1 MKPTAAPDPLAQLTE
16 IRAIME
22 RSSRFLSLSGLSGVG
37 AGVVALLGTAA
48 GHFYL
53 QRQYPSEYGPAGYPH
68 LVASTA
74 VERQAALPFLL
85 LLAGGMI
92 AAALLV
98 AVFFTRRR
106 THSSGQTLWSGPA
119 RRLAVA
125 LAVPLVAGG
134 LFCLRLYLGGD
145 AGMVVPG
152 LLLFYGLA
160 LLNASKY
167 TLDEIRWLGLTQI
180 GLGLLAIGQ
189 PGWGLLYFALGFG
202 LGHIGYGLLM
212 YNRYERPGAAGA
224 SAAQPPVSA

>member
-1 MKPTAAPDPLAQLTE
+1 MKPANPDPLAQLTE

-37 AGVVALLGTAA
+37 AGVVALVGAA
-48 GHFYL
+48 VGHFYL
-53 QRQYPSEYGPAGYPH
+53 QSHYPDGYLH
-68 LVASTA
+68 LLQGSAE
-74 VERQAALPFLL
+74 ERRAALPFLL
-85 LLAGGMI
+85 LLASVMI
-92 AAALLV
+92 GAALL
-98 AVFFTRRR
+98 AAFFFTQRRMR
-106 THSSGQTLWSGPA
+106 IGGQALWSAPA
-119 RRLAVA
+119 RRLVA
-125 LAVPLVAGG
+125 ALVVPLAAGG

-167 TLDEIRWLGLTQI
+167 TLDEIRWLGLTQM
-180 GLGLLAIGQ
+180 GLGLLAMLQ
-189 PGWGLLYFALGFG
+189 PGWGVIYFALGFG

-224 SAAQPPVSA
+224 SAKPVVSP

>member
-1 MKPTAAPDPLAQLTE
+1 MKPANSDPLAQLTE

-37 AGVVALLGTAA
+37 AGVVALLGAAA

-53 QRQYPSEYGPAGYPH
+53 QSQYPSEYGPAGYSH

-74 VERQAALPFLL
+74 TERQAALPFLL
-85 LLAGGMI
+85 LLAGSVIG
-92 AAALLV
+92 AALLV
-98 AVFFTRRR
+98 AFFFTQRR
-106 THSSGQTLWSGPA
+106 TRRSGQTLWSGPA
-119 RRLAVA
+119 RRVAVA

-145 AGMVVPG
+145 AGMVMPG
-152 LLLFYGLA
+152 LLVFYGLA

-180 GLGLLAIGQ
+180 VLGLLAMLQ

-224 SAAQPPVSA
+224 AAQ

>member
-1 MKPTAAPDPLAQLTE
+1 MKPAAAPDPLAQLTE

-37 AGVVALLGTAA
+37 AGVVALVGAA
-48 GHFYL
+48 VGHFYL
-53 QRQYPSEYGPAGYPH
+53 QSQYPNGY
-68 LVASTA
+68 LRLMQSSA
-74 VERQAALPFLL
+74 VERRAALPFLV

-98 AVFFTRRR
+98 AYYFTQRR
-106 THSSGQTLWSGPA
+106 TRHDGQPLWTAPA
-119 RRLAVA
+119 RRLVAA

-145 AGMVVPG
+145 AATVVPG
-152 LLLFYGLA
+152 LLVFYGLA

-180 GLGLLAIGQ
+180 GLGLVCLLL
-189 PGWGLLYFALGFG
+189 PGWGLVFFALGFG
-202 LGHIGYGLLM
+202 LGHIGYGLVM
-212 YNRYERPGAAGA
+212 YNRYERPGAAGV
-224 SAAQPPVSA
+224 AANPAVAR

>member
-1 MKPTAAPDPLAQLTE
+1 MKPAASPDPITQLTE

-37 AGVVALLGTAA
+37 AGVVALAGVAV

-53 QRQYPSEYGPAGYPH
+53 QSHYSDGY
-68 LVASTA
+68 LQLMQGTA
-74 VERQAALPFLL
+74 QERRAALPFLL
-85 LLAGGMI
+85 LLAGVMI
-92 AAALLV
+92 GLALLV
-98 AVFFTRRR
+98 AFYFTHRR
-106 THSSGQTLWSGPA
+106 THNDGKKLWSAPG

-145 AGMVVPG
+145 AAMVVPG

-180 GLGLLAIGQ
+180 GLGLVAVLH

-212 YNRYERPGAAGA
+212 YNRYERPGAAGT
-224 SAAQPPVSA
+224 SAKPAVSP

>member
-1 MKPTAAPDPLAQLTE
+1 MKPAANPDPLAQLTE

-37 AGVVALLGTAA
+37 AGVVALVGAA
-48 GHFYL
+48 VGHFYL
-53 QRQYPSEYGPAGYPH
+53 QSEFPEGY
-68 LVASTA
+68 LRLMQASAEDRRT
-74 VERQAALPFLL
+74 ALPFLL

-92 AAALLV
+92 GLALLV
-98 AVFFTRRR
+98 AFYFTRRR

-119 RRLAVA
+119 RRVAVA

-152 LLLFYGLA
+152 LLVFYGLA

-180 GLGLLAIGQ
+180 VLGLLAMLN
-189 PGWGLLYFALGFG
+189 PGWGLIYFALGFG
-202 LGHIGYGLLM
+202 LGHIGYGLVM

-224 SAAQPPVSA
+224 SAKPVVSP

>member
-1 MKPTAAPDPLAQLTE
+1 MKPAAAPDPLAQLTE

-37 AGVVALLGTAA
+37 AGVVALLGAAA

-53 QRQYPSEYGPAGYPH
+53 QSEFPDGY
-68 LVASTA
+68 LRLMQASEP
-74 VERQAALPFLL
+74 ERRAALPFLL
-85 LLAGGMI
+85 LLSGGMI

-98 AVFFTRRR
+98 AFFFTQRR
-106 THSSGQTLWSGPA
+106 TRRSGQTLWGGPA
-119 RRLAVA
+119 RRVAMA

-152 LLLFYGLA
+152 LLVFYGLA

-180 GLGLLAIGQ
+180 GLGLLAMLQ

-224 SAAQPPVSA
+224 TVQ

>member
-1 MKPTAAPDPLAQLTE
+1 MKPAAAPDPLAQLTE

-37 AGVVALLGTAA
+37 AGVVALLGAA
-48 GHFYL
+48 VGHFYL
-53 QRQYPSEYGPAGYPH
+53 QSQYPSEYGPAGYAH

-74 VERQAALPFLL
+74 PERQAALPFLL
-85 LLAGGMI
+85 LLAGGVI

-98 AVFFTRRR
+98 AFFFTQRR
-106 THSSGQTLWSGPA
+106 TRRSGQTLWSGPA
-119 RRLAVA
+119 RRVAVA

-145 AGMVVPG
+145 AGMVMPG
-152 LLLFYGLA
+152 LLVFYGLA

-180 GLGLLAIGQ
+180 VLGLLAMLQ

-212 YNRYERPGAAGA
+212 YNRYERPGTA
-224 SAAQPPVSA
+224 SATAQ

>member
-1 MKPTAAPDPLAQLTE
+1 MKPAAKPDPLAQLTE

-37 AGVVALLGTAA
+37 AGVVALAGAAA

-53 QRQYPSEYGPAGYPH
+53 QNHYLGGYRQ
-68 LVASTA
+68 LVEGSAD
-74 VERQAALPFLL
+74 ERAAALPFLL
-85 LLAGGMI
+85 RLAGVMI
-92 AAALLV
+92 GVALLV
-98 AVFFTRRR
+98 AFFFTQRR
-106 THSSGQTLWSGPA
+106 TRHAGQALWGGPA
-119 RRLAVA
+119 RRLALA

-152 LLLFYGLA
+152 LLVFYGVA

-167 TLDEIRWLGLTQI
+167 TLDEIRGLGITEIALGLVAMLHPGG
-180 GLGLLAIGQ
+180 GLV
-189 PGWGLLYFALGFG
+189 YFALGFG

-212 YNRYERPGAAGA
+212 YNRYERPA
-224 SAAQPPVSA
+224 SAPAQPPAAP

>member
-1 MKPTAAPDPLAQLTE
+1 MKPATSDPLAQLSE
-16 IRAIME
+16 IRAIMD

-37 AGVVALLGTAA
+37 AGVVALLGAAA

-53 QRQYPSEYGPAGYPH
+53 QSEFPDGY
-68 LVASTA
+68 LRLLNAS
-74 VERQAALPFLL
+74 VPERQAALPALL

-92 AAALLV
+92 GAALLV
-98 AVFFTRRR
+98 AFFFTRRR
-106 THSSGQTLWSGPA
+106 THRSGLSLWSGPA

-134 LFCLRLYLGGD
+134 LFCLRLYLVGE

-180 GLGLLAIGQ
+180 GLGLVCMLL
-189 PGWGLLYFALGFG
+189 PGWGLIFFALGFG

-212 YNRYERPGAAGA
+212 YNRYERPGAA
-224 SAAQPPVSA
+224 SQPVISP